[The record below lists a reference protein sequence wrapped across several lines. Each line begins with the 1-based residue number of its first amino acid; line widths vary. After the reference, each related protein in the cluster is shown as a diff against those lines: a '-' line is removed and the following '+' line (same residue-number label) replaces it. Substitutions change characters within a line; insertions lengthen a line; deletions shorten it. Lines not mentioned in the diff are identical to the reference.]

1 MVGVFGIGYQDRTTS
16 KNKEPLVRR
25 IAVLVVHG
33 IGEQKRFEFL
43 ETVASNLYRA
53 LRRDPRRRAK
63 AYIELRRG
71 DQITRGADASESWH
85 TAPAIVGWQ
94 VPAGEGIEVQFREVY
109 WADLDLPASWRGT
122 FKLLGW
128 ALGISGLRFFTDA
141 TVGSAAKHGMCEPSY
156 ARKGWA
162 RLWVRARLFLVSLL
176 FFYIVI
182 SVFLLDWLLLRRI
195 SLFNDFRRLVHNY
208 LGDVKLY
215 QDWFTRND
223 DRLETVGKKSRVAI
237 RSRMIRALIGTA
249 AQVHGGRQS
258 EKLDGYYILSHS
270 LGTVVAFNGLM
281 ETALA
286 LPNYLSKEQWT
297 ALPAKL
303 KQRSQ
308 ARAPKMQM
316 PVRAPWLKANDAIHR
331 GRLFDGLEG
340 FVTMGSPLDK
350 FAALWPCIVR
360 INGQA
365 IDARRRVPWIN
376 VTDLQ
381 DIVGSSIDLFDRCPP
396 AQGIGGL
403 EKTEVGWADQLTLAS
418 AHTSYWTAKRHS
430 YQPDR
435 LIEKLLSWFEGN
447 AFERPQDR
455 MPPTLAKLIY
465 WASLIVL
472 PAVILLAFVSLLWW
486 IRGYLPFPN
495 IAYMSF
501 LGEASYWALIAG
513 FAVVTAVSLGRW
525 LWERLKLGKAA

>member
-1 MVGVFGIGYQDRTTS
+1 M
-16 KNKEPLVRR
+16 RR

-43 ETVASNLYRA
+43 ETIASNVYRA

-63 AYIELRRG
+63 AHIELRRE
-71 DQITRGADASESWH
+71 DQITRGADAAENWRV
-85 TAPAIVGWQ
+85 APAVVGWQ

-109 WADLDLPASWRGT
+109 WADLDLPVSWRGT

-128 ALGISGLRFFTDA
+128 ALGVSGLRFFTDPA
-141 TVGSAAKHGMCEPSY
+141 VGPASKHGMCEPNY

-162 RLWVRARLFLVSLL
+162 RLWVRTRLFLVSLL

-182 SVFLLDWLLLRRI
+182 SVFFLDWLLLRRV
-195 SLFNDFRRLVHNY
+195 SLFSAFRRLVHNY

-215 QDWFTRND
+215 QDWFVRND
-223 DRLETVGKKSRVAI
+223 DRLETVEKKSRVAI
-237 RSRMIRALIGTA
+237 RGRMIRALVATA
-249 AQVHGGRQS
+249 AQVYGGRQS
-258 EKLDGYYILSHS
+258 ERLDGYYILSHS

-286 LPNYLSKEQWT
+286 LPNYLGREEWT
-297 ALPAKL
+297 KL
-303 KQRSQ
+303 KQRYP
-308 ARAPKMQM
+308 APAPKMQM
-316 PVRAPWLKANDAIHR
+316 PVRPPWLKANDAIHR

-340 FVTMGSPLDK
+340 FVTIGSPLDK

-365 IDARRRVPWIN
+365 MGARRRVPWIN

-381 DIVGSSIDLFDRCPP
+381 DIVGSSIDLFEPCPP
-396 AQGIGGL
+396 APGISGL
-403 EKTEVGWADQLTLAS
+403 EKTEVAWADQLTLAS
-418 AHTSYWTAKRHS
+418 AHTSYWTAKRRS
-430 YQPDR
+430 QRPDR

-455 MPPTLAKLIY
+455 ISPMLAKLIY
-465 WASLIVL
+465 WVSLIVL
-472 PAVILLAFVSLLWW
+472 PAVILLGFVSLLWW
-486 IRGYLPFPN
+486 IRVEYLPFPS

-513 FAVVTAVSLGRW
+513 FAVVAAVSLGRW
-525 LWERLKLGKAA
+525 LWERLKLGRPA

>member
-1 MVGVFGIGYQDRTTS
+1 M
-16 KNKEPLVRR
+16 RR

-43 ETVASNLYRA
+43 ETIASNLYRA

-63 AYIELRRG
+63 AYIELCRA
-71 DQITRGADASESWH
+71 DQITRGADAAENWR
-85 TAPAIVGWQ
+85 TAPPAIVGWQ

-128 ALGISGLRFFTDA
+128 ALGISGLRFFTDPA
-141 TVGSAAKHGMCEPSY
+141 VGPAAEHGMCEPSY

-162 RLWVRARLFLVSLL
+162 RLWVRTRLFLVSLL

-182 SVFLLDWLLLRRI
+182 SVFLLDWLLLRRV
-195 SLFNDFRRLVHNY
+195 SLFNDFRKLVHNY

-215 QDWFTRND
+215 QDWFVRNE
-223 DRLETVGKKSRVAI
+223 DRLETVGKKSRVTI
-237 RSRMIRALIGTA
+237 RGRMIRALVATA
-249 AQVHGGRQS
+249 AQVYKDRQS

-286 LPNYLSKEQWT
+286 LPNYLSREEWT
-297 ALPAKL
+297 ALPTKL
-303 KQRSQ
+303 KQRSPTS
-308 ARAPKMQM
+308 APKMQM
-316 PVRAPWLKANDAIHR
+316 PARPPWLKARDAIHR
-331 GRLFDGLEG
+331 GRLLDGLQG
-340 FVTMGSPLDK
+340 FVTIGSPLDK

-365 IDARRRVPWIN
+365 LGARRRVPWIN

-381 DIVGSSIDLFDRCPP
+381 DIVGSSIDLFDPCPP

-418 AHTSYWTAKRHS
+418 AHTSYWTAKRRA
-430 YQPDR
+430 QRPDR

-455 MPPTLAKLIY
+455 IPPALAKLIY

-472 PAVILLAFVSLLWW
+472 PALILLGFVSLLWW
-486 IRGYLPFPN
+486 LRVEYLPFPY
-495 IAYMSF
+495 IGYMSF
-501 LGEASYWALIAG
+501 LGQASYWALIAG
-513 FAVVTAVSLGRW
+513 FAVVTTTSLGRW

>member
-1 MVGVFGIGYQDRTTS
+1 M
-16 KNKEPLVRR
+16 RR

-43 ETVASNLYRA
+43 ETIASNLYRA
-53 LRRDPRRRAK
+53 LRRDLRRRAG
-63 AYIELRRG
+63 AYIELRREN
-71 DQITRGADASESWH
+71 QITRGADAAENWYI
-85 TAPAIVGWQ
+85 APAVVGWNT
-94 VPAGEGIEVQFREVY
+94 PAGAPMEVHFREVY
-109 WADLDLPASWRGT
+109 WADLDLPVSWRGT

-128 ALGISGLRFFTDA
+128 GLGISGLRFFTDPA
-141 TVGSAAKHGMCEPSY
+141 VGPASKHAMCEPNY
-156 ARKGWA
+156 ARKVWA

-182 SVFLLDWLLLRRI
+182 SVFLLDWLLLRRV

-215 QDWFTRND
+215 QDWFVRND

-237 RSRMIRALIGTA
+237 RGRMIRALVATA
-249 AQVHGGRQS
+249 AQIYGGGQG

-286 LPNYLSKEQWT
+286 LPNYLGREEWMT
-297 ALPAKL
+297 LPAKL
-303 KQRSQ
+303 KQRSPTP
-308 ARAPKMQM
+308 APKMQM
-316 PVRAPWLKANDAIHR
+316 PVRPPWLKANDAIHR
-331 GRLFDGLEG
+331 GRLFGGLQG
-340 FVTMGSPLDK
+340 FVTIGSPLDK

-360 INGQA
+360 VNGQA
-365 IDARRRVPWIN
+365 TGARRRVPWIN

-381 DIVGSSIDLFDRCPP
+381 DIVGSSIDLFEPCPP

-418 AHTSYWTAKRHS
+418 AHTSYWTAKRRA
-430 YQPDR
+430 QRPDR

-455 MPPTLAKLIY
+455 LSPTLAKLIY
-465 WASLIVL
+465 WASLIIL
-472 PAVILLAFVSLLWW
+472 PAIILLGFVSLFWW
-486 IRGYLPFPN
+486 IWDEYLPFPP
-495 IAYMSF
+495 AYMLF
-501 LGEASYWALIAG
+501 LAEALYWALIAG

>member
-1 MVGVFGIGYQDRTTS
+1 M
-16 KNKEPLVRR
+16 RR

-43 ETVASNLYRA
+43 ETIASNLYRA

-71 DQITRGADASESWH
+71 DQVTRGADAIESWRI
-85 TAPAIVGWQ
+85 APAIVGWQ

-128 ALGISGLRFFTDA
+128 ALGISGLRFFTDPV
-141 TVGSAAKHGMCEPSY
+141 VGPAAKHGMCEPSY

-182 SVFLLDWLLLRRI
+182 SVFLLDWLLLRRV
-195 SLFNDFRRLVHNY
+195 SLFNDFRKLVHNY

-215 QDWFTRND
+215 QDWFVRND
-223 DRLETVGKKSRVAI
+223 DRLETVGKKSRVTI
-237 RSRMIRALIGTA
+237 RGRMIRAMVATA

-286 LPNYLSKEQWT
+286 LPNYLGKEEWT

-303 KQRSQ
+303 KQRSS
-308 ARAPKMQM
+308 APAPKEQM
-316 PVRAPWLKANDAIHR
+316 PVRPPWLRANDAIHR
-331 GRLFDGLEG
+331 GRLFDRLEG
-340 FVTMGSPLDK
+340 FVTIGSPLDK

-365 IDARRRVPWIN
+365 LGARRRVPWIN

-381 DIVGSSIDLFDRCPP
+381 DIVGSSIDLFEPCPP

-403 EKTEVGWADQLTLAS
+403 EKTEVGWADQLTLAT
-418 AHTSYWTAKRHS
+418 AHTSYWTAKRRA
-430 YQPDR
+430 QRPDR

-447 AFERPQDR
+447 AFERPQDC
-455 MPPTLAKLIY
+455 MSPALAKLIY
-465 WASLIVL
+465 WASLIAL
-472 PAVILLAFVSLLWW
+472 PAVILLGFVSLLWW
-486 IRGYLPFPN
+486 IRVEYLPFPG

-513 FAVVTAVSLGRW
+513 FAVVTTISLGRW